1 MLQFELR
8 SSAILSDFKEKWA
21 AESEDLKLYW
31 ESEQRS
37 QIVKMNEEPKIKKQ
51 GTKILLAA

>member
-8 SSAILSDFKEKWA
+8 SSAILSDLKEKWA